1 VRNGLGMTRTKVI
14 GGIGAVFVVLLVWV
28 AHQRLSAAPAP
39 AVSNT
44 AFPNPQPVTILGYT
58 GSAEVPYLT
67 PDGNYL
73 IFDDRTDPGTPNVK
87 IHYAKRVNDT
97 TFQYVGQVGNVN
109 FPGTINFEMTLD
121 DHNNFY
127 FTRIDVP
134 PHPNGQPSLYR
145 GVWQNGTV
153 TGIAP
158 VPGLTQAPG
167 VINQD
172 STPSHDGRQL
182 IFDAWDYLHKCLS
195 YKLAV
200 ENANGS
206 FTVTDQSQPQLAS
219 YRQVFKNV
227 TISNYLN
234 QCTPLPY
241 PGMTHSMLM
250 GPVSLSHSGLAVV
263 FTVIQPTGG
272 MPVEKYYIATR
283 SSTSQPFGQT
293 QTMIANGRSA
303 EGGSFSADDSLLY
316 FHLSN
321 SDGTFWPYV
330 VKLRAKTAANAQG
343 NAAANGTAT
352 AVGQAQRQ

>member
-1 VRNGLGMTRTKVI
+1 MTSVKVI
-14 GGIGAVFVVLLVWV
+14 GGIGAVLFVVLLWTL
-28 AHQRLSAAPAP
+28 HQRSCAAPAP

-44 AFPNPQPVTILGYT
+44 AFPNPVPVTILGYT

-67 PDGNYL
+67 PDGHYL
-73 IFDDRTDPGTPNVK
+73 VFDDRTDPGTPNVK
-87 IHYAKRVNDT
+87 IHYAQRINDT
-97 TFQYVGQVGNVN
+97 TFQYVGEVGNVN
-109 FPGTINFEMTLD
+109 LPGTIDFEMTLD
-121 DHNNFY
+121 ERNNFY

-134 PHPNGQPSLYR
+134 PNPHGQPSLYR

-158 VPGLTQAPG
+158 VSGLTQAQG

-182 IFDAWDYLHKCLS
+182 IFDAWDYPHKCLS

-200 ENANGS
+200 ENADSS
-206 FTVTDQSQPQLAS
+206 FTVADQSRPQLAS
-219 YRQVFKNV
+219 YLQVFKN
-227 TISNYLN
+227 IAIGNYLN

-241 PGMTHSMLM
+241 PGMTFSMLM

-263 FTVIQPTGG
+263 FTIIQPTGG

-283 SSTSQPFGQT
+283 TSTSEPFGQT

-330 VKLRAKTAANAQG
+330 VKLPANTTANAERSAG
-343 NAAANGTAT
+343 TNATAT
-352 AVGQAQRQ
+352 APGQAQRQ